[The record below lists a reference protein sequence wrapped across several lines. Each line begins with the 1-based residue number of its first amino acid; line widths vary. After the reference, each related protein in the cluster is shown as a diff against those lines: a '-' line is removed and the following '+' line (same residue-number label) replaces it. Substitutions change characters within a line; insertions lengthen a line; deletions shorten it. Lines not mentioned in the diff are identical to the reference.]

1 MYRYIPIQEGTYMPA
16 RKDEWG
22 MTPESQV
29 RAQQKYNK
37 EHTVGY
43 YIKLNTRTDQDIIR
57 WFWGQRNKQ
66 GSIKRLIREEI
77 AREKTKAGIE

>member
-1 MYRYIPIQEGTYMPA
+1 MPA

-22 MTPESQV
+22 MTPVSQV

-43 YIKLNTRTDQDIIR
+43 YIRLNTRTDQDIIR
-57 WFWGQRNKQ
+57 WFWKQRNKQ

-77 AREKTKAGIE
+77 AREK

>member
-1 MYRYIPIQEGTYMPA
+1 MPA

-29 RAQQKYNK
+29 RAKKKYNK

-43 YIKLNTRTDQDIIR
+43 YIKLNTNTDQDIILWLWR
-57 WFWGQRNKQ
+57 QRNKQ
-66 GSIKRLIREEI
+66 GSMKRLIREEI
-77 AREKTKAGIE
+77 AREKTKAEIE

>member
-1 MYRYIPIQEGTYMPA
+1 MPA

-29 RAQQKYNK
+29 RAQRKYDR

-57 WFWGQRNKQ
+57 WFWSQRNKQ

-77 AREKTKAGIE
+77 TREKTTAGIE

>member
-1 MYRYIPIQEGTYMPA
+1 MPA

-22 MTPESQV
+22 MTPVSQV
-29 RAQQKYNK
+29 RARQKYDK

-43 YIKLNTRTDQDIIR
+43 YIKLNTHTDQDIIR
-57 WFWGQRNKQ
+57 WFWRQRSKQ

-77 AREKTKAGIE
+77 AREKALVDNE